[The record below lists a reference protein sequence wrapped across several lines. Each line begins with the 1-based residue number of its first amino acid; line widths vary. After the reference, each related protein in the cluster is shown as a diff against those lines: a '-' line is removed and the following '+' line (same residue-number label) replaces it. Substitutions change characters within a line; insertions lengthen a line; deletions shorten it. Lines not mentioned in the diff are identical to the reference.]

1 MVTTPLARAGIL
13 KSLKKAKIVKISGKL
28 FFHRKIE
35 YPKLQIPRKT
45 KNSVFEQ
52 ISGLPPPIISHWEM
66 MTPQSAFKALPLS
79 KKNTAVTVFDK
90 RTFHLLWHEGFYVVQ
105 Y

>member
-13 KSLKKAKIVKISGKL
+13 KSLKKVKIVKISGKL
-28 FFHRKIE
+28 FFHSKVE

-52 ISGLPPPIISHWEM
+52 ISGLPPRDYLSLRNDDAPVGF
-66 MTPQSAFKALPLS
+66 QSL
-79 KKNTAVTVFDK
+79 TT
-90 RTFHLLWHEGFYVVQ
+90 Q
-105 Y
+105 

>member
-13 KSLKKAKIVKISGKL
+13 KSLKKAKIVKIIRKL
-28 FFHRKIE
+28 FFHTEVE

-52 ISGLPPPIISHWEM
+52 ISGLPPRDYLSLRNDDAPVGF
-66 MTPQSAFKALPLS
+66 QSL
-79 KKNTAVTVFDK
+79 TT
-90 RTFHLLWHEGFYVVQ
+90 Q
-105 Y
+105 

>member
-1 MVTTPLARAGIL
+1 MVTTPFARAGIL

-28 FFHRKIE
+28 FFHSKVE

-52 ISGLPPPIISHWEM
+52 ISGFPPPLDER
-66 MTPQSAFKALPLS
+66 Q
-79 KKNTAVTVFDK
+79 
-90 RTFHLLWHEGFYVVQ
+90 Q
-105 Y
+105 Q